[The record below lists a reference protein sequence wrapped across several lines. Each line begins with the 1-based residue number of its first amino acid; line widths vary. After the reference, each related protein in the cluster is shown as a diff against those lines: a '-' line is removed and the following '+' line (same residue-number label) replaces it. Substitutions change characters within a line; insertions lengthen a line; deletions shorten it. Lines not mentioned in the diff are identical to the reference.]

1 MKTTFSVLGLQVDGM
16 LEGIAEDRDARIRD
30 ILAAGR
36 AEADGIMAAA
46 RAASRHRLRE
56 TLRDERTRMERQ
68 IQQESAGLATAARVR
83 RLRIQR
89 DRLERGHTL
98 AAQALRARWREPAS
112 RRAWIETA
120 LEACEVLEP
129 CLWRVT
135 HAPGATADDL
145 ERLNKGI
152 AELAGEPPEVTE
164 DSGLDGGLRVF
175 GPDVCLDVSVAGLL
189 RDREQVEGLLL
200 ATLLEL
206 EKPDEGDG

>member
-16 LEGIAEDRDARIRD
+16 LEGIAEDRDAQIKD

-36 AEADGIMAAA
+36 AQADEVIAAA
-46 RAASRHRLRE
+46 RAAGRRRLRE
-56 TLRDERTRMERQ
+56 SLRDERSRMERQ

-89 DRLERGHTL
+89 DRLERGHAL
-98 AAQALRARWREPAS
+98 AAEALRARWREPDT
-112 RRAWIETA
+112 RRQWIETA

-129 CLWRVT
+129 GLWRVT
-135 HAPGATADDL
+135 QAAGATADDV
-145 ERLNKGI
+145 ERLSAGI
-152 AELAGEPPEVTE
+152 AELAGQPPEVAE
-164 DSGLDGGLRVF
+164 DDALDGGLRIF
-175 GPDVCLDVSVAGLL
+175 APDVCLDVSIDGLL

-206 EKPDEGDG
+206 ERADEGDG